1 MRPRMTVRN
10 LGHLI
15 AVAATVGGCTHNAA
29 IYSRPTEQAIQVE
42 QQTSILR
49 LQSLRRSERSGLRNF
64 IANASRGRRDALH
77 LDVNGSPRLVAQ
89 VAHEARAMGVPG
101 YNIRLSASRVDLP
114 SHFGVQI
121 EAIIYEARPPLC
133 LSLSIIGPPVDD
145 NSFNPTLGCSIRNNL
160 AVTVNDPGDLLENR
174 AVLPTSG
181 DRAVLPLIARDSLA
195 AGNKGNL
202 EGGTHNS
209 VPSDPQ

>member
-1 MRPRMTVRN
+1 MTLRN

-29 IYSRPTEQAIQVE
+29 IYSEPTDQAIQVE
-42 QQTSILR
+42 QKTSILR
-49 LQSLRRSERSGLRNF
+49 LQSLRRAERYGLRNF

-77 LDVNGSPRLVAQ
+77 LDVSGSPRLITQ
-89 VAHEARAMGVPG
+89 VAHEAREMGVPA
-101 YNIRLSASRVDLP
+101 YNIRRSASPVDLP

-133 LSLSIIGPPVDD
+133 PSLSIIGPSVDD

-174 AVLPTSG
+174 AILPTSG
-181 DRAVLPLIARDSLA
+181 DRAVLPLTARGGLA
-195 AGNKGNL
+195 AGNKSHL
-202 EGGTHNS
+202 ESDTHNRIAS
-209 VPSDPQ
+209 EAQ

>member
-1 MRPRMTVRN
+1 MTLRN

-15 AVAATVGGCTHNAA
+15 AVAVTMGGCTHSAA
-29 IYSRPTEQAIQVE
+29 IYSGSTEQGIQVE
-42 QQTSILR
+42 QKTSVLR
-49 LQSLRRSERSGLRNF
+49 LQALGRAERYGLRDF

-77 LDVNGSPRLVAQ
+77 LDVSGSPRLAMQ
-89 VAHEARAMGVPG
+89 VAHEARAMGVPS

-114 SHFGVQI
+114 VHLGVRV

-133 LSLSIIGPPVDD
+133 PSLSIAGPSIDD

-160 AVTVNDPGDLLENR
+160 AVMVNDPGDLLENR

-181 DRAVLPLIARDSLA
+181 ERAVLPLAARGSPTV
-195 AGNKGNL
+195 GTKSNL
-202 EGGTHNS
+202 EGETHNS
-209 VPSDPQ
+209 APSETQ